1 MIFQLFIEGKSPLI
15 FHEFPGITMI
25 FLIFRHYSCQPR
37 INVNHTLLIRG
48 YSSKSH
54 NLRNFYGTPQ
64 LSSHSG
70 FINPGLTLDTIFPI
84 QLLGIRGCPE
94 QLPAFHPWFRT
105 ARRSCG
111 LSEWSSRCFSSLPR
125 QQAQIDGTV
134 GGGRETWRPLLTVV
148 VLKGKKHGKTS

>member
-1 MIFQLFIEGKSPLI
+1 MVPSQL
-15 FHEFPGITMI
+15 
-25 FLIFRHYSCQPR
+25 
-37 INVNHTLLIRG
+37 N
-48 YSSKSH
+48 
-54 NLRNFYGTPQ
+54 
-64 LSSHSG
+64 SHSG

-84 QLLGIRGCPE
+84 QLLGEQGCRD

-134 GGGRETWRPLLTVV
+134 GWGRETWRPLLTVV
-148 VLKGKKHGKTS
+148 VLKGKNMEKQADFDMIVLMNI